1 LTFPG
6 KLGNVELPSR
16 MFFGTDNSTSS
27 GSRFQHQPVVGKG
40 PSALQRPSG
49 FDQDCCGCLSVGR
62 TFGVGGRCGLSSQHH
77 LPELMVPSPKKTWI
91 PSSSPVVKSTA
102 SPELPPPTP
111 DPEADY
117 QAELQAVRQQA
128 EAMQD
133 APAHVRRDRFL
144 VLEAVRVHGAALR
157 FVDAEFRKDRGV
169 VLEAV
174 RSNGLALEFA
184 AEELRGDRNVVVE
197 AVRETGWALQ
207 FASPLLCEDTALQAE
222 SDWRTGGY

>member
-1 LTFPG
+1 MWSFRAACSLARTTARPVAVGF
-6 KLGNVELPSR
+6 
-16 MFFGTDNSTSS
+16 STSLLLANDPAHCND
-27 GSRFQHQPVVGKG
+27 QVVLTKTVAAAF
-40 PSALQRPSG
+40 PFAEPL
-49 FDQDCCGCLSVGR
+49 
-62 TFGVGGRCGLSSQHH
+62 GVGGRCGVSSQHH
-77 LPELMVPSPKKTWI
+77 LPELMVPSPNKTWI

-111 DPEADY
+111 DLEA
-117 QAELQAVRQQA
+117 EQAVRQQA

-133 APAHVRRDRFL
+133 APAHVRKDRFL

-184 AEELRGDRNVVVE
+184 AEELRGDRKVVVE

>member
-1 LTFPG
+1 MWSFRAACSLARTTARPVAVGF
-6 KLGNVELPSR
+6 
-16 MFFGTDNSTSS
+16 STSLLLAKDPAHCND
-27 GSRFQHQPVVGKG
+27 QVVLTKTAAAAF
-40 PSALQRPSG
+40 PLAEPP
-49 FDQDCCGCLSVGR
+49 
-62 TFGVGGRCGLSSQHH
+62 GVGGRCGVSSQHH
-77 LPELMVPSPKKTWI
+77 LPELMVPSQKKTWI

-144 VLEAVRVHGAALR
+144 VLEAVRVHGVALR

-184 AEELRGDRNVVVE
+184 AEELRGDRKVVVE

-207 FASPLLCEDTALQAE
+207 FASPLLREDPALQAE
-222 SDWRTGGY
+222 SAWRTGGY